1 MMVVAGIYRFYRL
14 NSAHNL
20 YKSPSRHLS
29 EKNLNTMKNLTPT
42 TISALLLLTSG
53 AVLAYLGCYLP
64 PQGEISDSVL
74 WYTSQCIIYAGS
86 VFGVAGYVKTMV
98 NKK

>member
-1 MMVVAGIYRFYRL
+1 MMIVAGIYRFYRL

-20 YKSPSRHLS
+20 YKNPSHHLL
-29 EKNLNTMKNLTPT
+29 KINLNTMKNLTPT

>member
-1 MMVVAGIYRFYRL
+1 MM
-14 NSAHNL
+14 
-20 YKSPSRHLS
+20 K
-29 EKNLNTMKNLTPT
+29 ELTPMT
-42 TISALLLLTSG
+42 LSALLLLASG

-86 VFGVAGYVKTMV
+86 VFGVAGYVKSMV
-98 NKK
+98 NKKEQTPQ